1 MQCMRETEVTSQ
13 SVLAFLLYQHMK
25 VYMRVSAIEMYM
37 NVLAPFMTIL
47 KFKENCDI
55 LFGD

>member
-1 MQCMRETEVTSQ
+1 MQCMRETEVTFQ

-25 VYMRVSAIEMYM
+25 GVSAIKMYM
-37 NVLAPFMTIL
+37 NVPFMTVL
-47 KFKENCDI
+47 KFKENCNI